1 MITKSFTIFLLF
13 SFILNFFGFSQQ
25 AFEVININDSGVG
38 SLRQAI
44 LDANLTI
51 EEDTILFNIAG
62 ISPHTIKPLT
72 SLPSI
77 YNPIIIN
84 AISQPG
90 NGYFGSSPHI
100 VLSGENLSLPSQ
112 SNPAFTTWSDGFEL
126 YGLYITRFPKAIEI
140 NAGNVKIG
148 AVGKG
153 NIINEFIQGIEIRD
167 GSNISLCD
175 NFIGT
180 NVDGD
185 SINISSSFSS
195 YSIKVDVDH
204 FFLHENYTIKNNIIV
219 GRLNEGVSI
228 SGIIKNINI
237 ESNKIGTDVNGS
249 YLLGELNQGLIIDAE
264 YLESVTVTNNLISGN
279 KKGLII
285 SNSKAGEV
293 LVDNNKIGTD
303 LLGIIALSNEDGVG
317 LYNCKQ
323 LIFGG
328 LEGNLISGNT
338 SKGLSIESDSAS
350 LITNN
355 QIGTDINGLYS
366 IGNYGYNSYWGAIRI
381 SNSILTQIGNSSIN
395 GGNVISGNYTRGISI
410 SSSEAISIKNNKIGV
425 NINGD
430 SLGNDMGGIH
440 LFYSNNTEIGGN
452 AINVGNIIAFN
463 QGNGITLEKIP
474 SGESCHFNLIS
485 NNQIYRNTDYGIKL
499 NMFEDFVGN
508 DAYPSPSFTGMTSSI
523 LTGSSLPNDRIQ
535 LYYTFNSDFFSQG
548 HTLIGETI
556 ADGFGNWEF
565 TGPFSSDSMITAIA
579 INPINSNTSEFAKVC
594 YFPLASFS
602 YEHTGAFAH
611 LYTDNVYG
619 NTYFWDFGDSTP
631 IVSYY
636 NVFHNYNDTNY
647 YTITLIIQ
655 NQCGSDTI
663 VQDIYINDNLSVS
676 EIQKNIYKIYPNPTA
691 GLLEIAFSE
700 LNKELKAIQVYNLE
714 GRLLYES
721 STSEINV
728 NLDLSN
734 LNGGIYLLKVKTVI
748 NAMEVNYTERVVI
761 SN

>member
-1 MITKSFTIFLLF
+1 MITKSITIISF
-13 SFILNFFGFSQQ
+13 SFILNLVSFSQQ
-25 AFEVININDSGVG
+25 TFEVINTNDSGVG

-51 EEDTILFNIAG
+51 EEDTIVFNIAG

-84 AISQPG
+84 GISQPG

-100 VLSGENLSLPSQ
+100 LLSGENLSAPSQ
-112 SNPAFTTWSDGFEL
+112 SYPAFTTWSDGFEL
-126 YGLYITRFPKAIEI
+126 YGLYITNFLRAIEI
-140 NAGNVKIG
+140 NGGNVKIG

-153 NIINEFIQGIEIRD
+153 NVINEFVQGIEIRD
-167 GSNISLCD
+167 GSNISVSD
-175 NFIGT
+175 NLIGT
-180 NVDGD
+180 NADGD
-185 SINISSSFSS
+185 SINISNSFSS
-195 YSIKVDVDH
+195 YSIKVDVEY
-204 FFLHENYTIKNNIIV
+204 FFLHENYTIKNNTII
-219 GRLNEGVSI
+219 GRLNNGISI
-228 SGIIKNINI
+228 SGKIKNINI
-237 ESNKIGTDVNGS
+237 ESNKIGTDVNGAFVI
-249 YLLGELNQGLIIDAE
+249 GELNQGLIIDAE
-264 YLESVTVTNNLISGN
+264 YLDNVTVTNNLIAGN
-279 KKGLII
+279 DDGLII

-303 LLGIIALSNEDGVG
+303 LLGIIALANGQGV
-317 LYNCKQ
+317 LLNNCKQ

-328 LEGNLISGNT
+328 MYGNLVSGNT
-338 SKGLSIESDSAS
+338 LKGLSIQSDSAS
-350 LITNN
+350 VITNN
-355 QIGTDINGLYS
+355 HIGTDFSGLYS

-425 NINGD
+425 NFNGD

-440 LFYSNNTEIGGN
+440 LFHSNNNEIGGN
-452 AINVGNIIAFN
+452 TINEGNIIAFN

-499 NMFEDFVGN
+499 NMFDDNVGN
-508 DAYPSPSFTGMTSSI
+508 DAYPSPSFTSMTSSI

-535 LYYTFNSDFFSQG
+535 LYYTFNSGFFPQG

-556 ADGFGNWEF
+556 ADGFGNWEY

-579 INPINSNTSEFAKVC
+579 INPINTNTSEFAKVC
-594 YFPLASFS
+594 YFPIASFS
-602 YEHTGAFAH
+602 YEHTGTFAH
-611 LYTDNVYG
+611 LNTDNFYG
-619 NTYFWDFGDSTP
+619 NTYFWEFGDDSP
-631 IVSYY
+631 IASAY
-636 NVFHNYNDTNY
+636 NVYHNYSDTNY
-647 YTITLIIQ
+647 YTITLIIL

-676 EIQKNIYKIYPNPTA
+676 ETQIYIYKIYPNPTTKSITIDSEKISNA
-691 GLLEIAFSE
+691 IFILKDILGNKTHSILLLQNSTT
-700 LNKELKAIQVYNLE
+700 VNLE
-714 GRLLYES
+714 NIKS
-721 STSEINV
+721 
-728 NLDLSN
+728 
-734 LNGGIYLLKVKTVI
+734 GIYFFDIIQENKSVGTGKIV
-748 NAMEVNYTERVVI
+748 VN
-761 SN
+761 